1 MNEMTSRD
9 DLCYLELPHDRI
21 VELIWVLEG
30 YEGVAVLRVLSK
42 EQGLVELLISPDLN
56 PLLDKIIAD
65 LNHSFPIR
73 RVARPE
79 GVESIADDPPA
90 IPCPRIEGV

>member
-1 MNEMTSRD
+1 MTSRN

-30 YEGVAVLRVLSK
+30 FEGVAVLRVLSK
-42 EQGLVELLISPDLN
+42 EQGMVELLTAPDLT
-56 PLLDKIIAD
+56 PLLDEIVAD
-65 LNHSFPIR
+65 LNLSFPIR

-79 GVESIADDPPA
+79 GVESIADDPPVL
-90 IPCPRIEGV
+90 PCPRNEGV